1 MYVLAA
7 SRAEARMNWLNR
19 LRSAKGFP
27 VEPGLRMEDFLNSAT
42 SQDRSPALSCTK
54 SCQVKTES
62 GEAQGDEKARARV
75 KGATKKKSL
84 AAVKEEKK
92 DWLEMTNNALAE
104 LFCMRQDWKLDDRKK
119 TKRKRKQDKPR
130 ICPSLDANSLPSLSA
145 NDDNIVEKP
154 GKASDKAVCTS
165 SPLSAVN
172 SVVAGAGKKEY
183 DGEISPVKKRKG
195 FREIADDSIDG
206 SKRSNAD
213 ISSSS
218 CNSCTE
224 VTLIDTSLSIWRS
237 RKVMY
242 RKGSVWKVGDK
253 KAESVSDKCT
263 LVDGHLPARKGSKSI
278 ATSSSRIVEDNNAA
292 HCSAPVKIQTRRAH
306 DSNSISST
314 KDTNDHSEVRTEV
327 EGQRIPQTRNRC
339 GTKRHLYSGS
349 MDCSD
354 DGTLA
359 EIRKQATE
367 ESLKVVPQSIVCPDH
382 PVNQPIE
389 TLLFSLYQ
397 VFLQAGKMGLTA
409 REAVSR
415 ILEKGLPGLHGGGIV
430 PRIQVAKILKTSP
443 YFMQL
448 EESKFVLCSAIIGNE
463 GQHLSL
469 PINLIESREEVILD
483 GTIEKSELVKKEK
496 QSRSWQHLATVA
508 AIRRVRTRRRS
519 LILKQSKVKPCLS
532 RKSVKNRGGS

>member
-1 MYVLAA
+1 
-7 SRAEARMNWLNR
+7 MNWLNR

-27 VEPGLRMEDFLNSAT
+27 VEPGLKMEDFLNSTT

-54 SCQVKTES
+54 SCQVKTEC
-62 GEAQGDEKARARV
+62 GEVQGDEKARARAR
-75 KGATKKKSL
+75 GATKKKSL

-104 LFCMRQDWKLDDRKK
+104 LFCMRQDWKLDDTKK
-119 TKRKRKQDKPR
+119 AKRKRKQDRPR
-130 ICPSLDANSLPSLSA
+130 ICPSVDANSLQSLSA

-154 GKASDKAVCTS
+154 GKASDKAICTS

-172 SVVAGAGKKEY
+172 SVVAGSRKKEY
-183 DGEISPVKKRKG
+183 NGEISPVKKRKG
-195 FREIADDSIDG
+195 FRQIAENSIDG

-218 CNSCTE
+218 CNSCAE

-242 RKGSVWKVGDK
+242 RKGSIWKVGDK
-253 KAESVSDKCT
+253 KAQSVSDTCT
-263 LVDGHLPARKGSKSI
+263 VADGHLAARKGSKSI
-278 ATSSSRIVEDNNAA
+278 ATSRSRIVEDSNAA
-292 HCSAPVKIQTRRAH
+292 HCSAPAKIQTRRVH
-306 DSNSISST
+306 DSISISST
-314 KDTNDHSEVRTEV
+314 KEVNDQSEVRREV
-327 EGQRIPQTRNRC
+327 EGQRTPQTRNRC

-354 DGTLA
+354 DGALA
-359 EIRKQATE
+359 KFRREATE
-367 ESLKVVPQSIVCPDH
+367 ESPKVVPQNIVCPDH

-415 ILEKGLPGLHGGGIV
+415 ILEKGLPGLHGGGII

-469 PINLIESREEVILD
+469 PINLIEPRKEVISDATL
-483 GTIEKSELVKKEK
+483 GKSELVKREK
-496 QSRSWQHLATVA
+496 QNGSWQYLAAVA
-508 AIRRVRTRRRS
+508 AIRRVRTRRRG
-519 LILKQSKVKPCLS
+519 LTLNQSKVKPCLS
-532 RKSVKNRGGS
+532 RKSVKERGGS